1 MLAFSHTLVRTV
13 QSARCTVHWS
23 AMRMCYIVSKSM
35 RLPGASELVK
45 ARYQARQLCSRHA
58 ADRAAHIPHAGR
70 RRGGSQCRELCVV
83 PPARHCRRYCRRW
96 LPSRL
101 RGDATYCSNITHH
114 SQAAAVPR
122 YERQRLCGQSC
133 ACAVLRRNATPRR
146 VQMQYR
152 KGARQRCNHSSH
164 SDINYDVGLAAAV
177 NKPLAPTMAIARKHC
192 IPPASMAATVNR
204 VDRSRRDAPHFEPTQ
219 QQPTRGCDVAT
230 HRSQPVA
237 VRTRPSARA
246 HQYAWL

>member
-1 MLAFSHTLVRTV
+1 MAFSHTLVRTV

-35 RLPGASELVK
+35 RLPSIRALVK

-83 PPARHCRRYCRRW
+83 PPARHCRRHDAGTGAPR
-96 LPSRL
+96 P
-101 RGDATYCSNITHH
+101 RGRDVATLHR

-177 NKPLAPTMAIARKHC
+177 NTPLAPTMAIARKHC
-192 IPPASMAATVNR
+192 IPPASMAATVDR

>member
-1 MLAFSHTLVRTV
+1 MIPDPTNSTSSTAPHLHFMRTWWYNVCPRGRDVATLHR
-13 QSARCTVHWS
+13 
-23 AMRMCYIVSKSM
+23 
-35 RLPGASELVK
+35 
-45 ARYQARQLCSRHA
+45 
-58 ADRAAHIPHAGR
+58 
-70 RRGGSQCRELCVV
+70 
-83 PPARHCRRYCRRW
+83 
-96 LPSRL
+96 
-101 RGDATYCSNITHH
+101 

-122 YERQRLCGQSC
+122 YETQRLCGQSC

-177 NKPLAPTMAIARKHC
+177 NTPLAPTMAIARKHC
-192 IPPASMAATVNR
+192 IPPASMAATVDR

>member
-1 MLAFSHTLVRTV
+1 VPCACAKYRIDAATPYPSIRARKGSVPSSSTMLSPRCGPRRPYPPCRTAPRRL
-13 QSARCTVHWS
+13 SMPRA
-23 AMRMCYIVSKSM
+23 VS
-35 RLPGASELVK
+35 R
-45 ARYQARQLCSRHA
+45 
-58 ADRAAHIPHAGR
+58 
-70 RRGGSQCRELCVV
+70 
-83 PPARHCRRYCRRW
+83 PARTS
-96 LPSRL
+96 LPTSL
-101 RGDATYCSNITHH
+101 TRGPGGRDVAQHYTYR

-122 YERQRLCGQSC
+122 YERQRLCGQGC
-133 ACAVLRRNATPRR
+133 ACAVLRRNAKPRR

-177 NKPLAPTMAIARKHC
+177 NTPLAPTMAIARKHC
-192 IPPASMAATVNR
+192 IPPASMAATVDR
-204 VDRSRRDAPHFEPTQ
+204 VDRSRRDAPDFEPTQ

>member
-1 MLAFSHTLVRTV
+1 MVSGLLVAV
-13 QSARCTVHWS
+13 AVGRC
-23 AMRMCYIVSKSM
+23 K
-35 RLPGASELVK
+35 
-45 ARYQARQLCSRHA
+45 
-58 ADRAAHIPHAGR
+58 RAR
-70 RRGGSQCRELCVV
+70 RRCWSTPSLRPIASCALLVLKGHAPLAGLWHSGYSGRWAV
-83 PPARHCRRYCRRW
+83 PGRVSRGAVPGRVARGPYDAGTGAPR
-96 LPSRL
+96 P
-101 RGDATYCSNITHH
+101 RGRDVATLHR

-122 YERQRLCGQSC
+122 YETQRLCGQSC

-177 NKPLAPTMAIARKHC
+177 NTPLAPTMAIARKHC
-192 IPPASMAATVNR
+192 IPPASMAATVDR